1 MRSISWR
8 SPTRHSRLQIVLAAI
23 AIAVAVALPVILV
36 SVGGGVSAHEIAQLQ
51 QTGYVISVSS
61 AGMHGVSLS
70 HGLVSEFNAIPR
82 VAASS
87 PVLSVPIDIY
97 AGGITPTAVLA
108 EGVIPD
114 QFTPTLGPSEAG
126 LFPSPL
132 PLGDPTDLIHYANG
146 TYAGPTTLDVLISTP
161 FEAASG
167 IRVGQSI
174 VLSPSANQ
182 SLGTAYRVTGMFG
195 VPPSLLGPTGAFAV
209 IVPLSD
215 LQVLTGWART
225 SATPSSLLDASD
237 TVQVALSGTA
247 ENDPSQIN
255 AVAAQIQ
262 SLVPYYGVTTQ
273 LQQAQQL
280 ENANAILT
288 GFYLALSSVGLA
300 VGLIFLAIVL
310 IRRVESERRS
320 IGIRRALGL
329 PPRWIAVGILARGE
343 ALAAAGIVGGTAL
356 GVIVISI
363 LAAYGTGAVKQAA
376 SLATYDPILLGLIA
390 AGVLALACLASG
402 LAARSA
408 MRLDIV
414 EALR

>member
-1 MRSISWR
+1 MKRLTGR
-8 SPTRHSRLQIVLAAI
+8 SPLRHSRLQLLLAAI

-51 QTGYVISVSS
+51 QSGYVISVSA
-61 AGMHGVSLS
+61 AGQHGISRS
-70 HGLVSEFNAIPR
+70 HELVPEFNALPN

-87 PVLSVPIDIY
+87 PVLSVPIDVY
-97 AGGITPTAVLA
+97 HGSAAPTPVLA

-132 PLGDPTDLIHYANG
+132 PLGDPTDSIHYANG
-146 TYAGPTTLDVLISTP
+146 TYSGPAVYDVLISTP

-167 IRVGQSI
+167 VRVGDRI
-174 VLSPSANQ
+174 VLSPSANE
-182 SLGTAYRVTGMFG
+182 SSGVSYSVTGAFG
-195 VPPSLLGPTGAFAV
+195 VPSSLLSPTGAFAV
-209 IVPLSD
+209 MLPLSD
-215 LQVLTGWART
+215 LQVLTGFART
-225 SATPSSLLDASD
+225 STTPSSLIDASD
-237 TVQVALSGTA
+237 TVQIALIGAA

-255 AVAAQIQ
+255 AAAAQIQ
-262 SLVPYYGVTTQ
+262 SLVPYYGVSTQ

-280 ENANAILT
+280 QNADAILT

-310 IRRVESERRS
+310 VRRVESDRRS
-320 IGIRRALGL
+320 IAIRRALGL
-329 PPRWIAVGILARGE
+329 PPRWISADILARGGTLAAVGIL
-343 ALAAAGIVGGTAL
+343 GGTAL
-356 GVIVISI
+356 GAIVISV
-363 LAAYGTGAVKQAA
+363 LASYGSGAVKQAA
-376 SLATYDPILLGLIA
+376 SLATYNPILLGAIA
-390 AGVLALACLASG
+390 AAVLAFAFVASG
-402 LAARSA
+402 LAARAA